1 MIRLK
6 LIIFLPNSPSRD
18 EVLAVTKRTT
28 CLKLIDFGR
37 GIDRRAF
44 DAGTT
49 FTHKVLTKGS
59 QCPEM
64 REGKP
69 WSTHTDWFGFLDCL
83 HVMLFGEYVSISKE
97 SDGRWALER
106 KFNKRNHLKEI
117 WDPLTDGLLNMESE
131 TPECI
136 DVAIQQL
143 DAWIK
148 EHIDEVCKDGLDLDT
163 VFESIK

>member
-1 MIRLK
+1 M
-6 LIIFLPNSPSRD
+6 LINTLLDSPSRD

-44 DAGTT
+44 EDGTT
-49 FTHKVLTKGS
+49 FTHVVTTKGS

-83 HVMLFGEYVSISKE
+83 HVMVFGEYISINKE
-97 SDGRWALER
+97 LDGRWAFER

-117 WDPLTDGLLNMESE
+117 WDPLTDGLLNMTSE
-131 TPECI
+131 APGCV
-136 DVAIQQL
+136 DVAIGQL
-143 DAWIK
+143 NEWIK
-148 EHIDEVCKDGLDLDT
+148 EHIDEVCKDGLDLDM
-163 VFESIK
+163 VFESNK

>member
-1 MIRLK
+1 
-6 LIIFLPNSPSRD
+6 
-18 EVLAVTKRTT
+18 
-28 CLKLIDFGR
+28 
-37 GIDRRAF
+37 
-44 DAGTT
+44 
-49 FTHKVLTKGS
+49 
-59 QCPEM
+59 
-64 REGKP
+64 
-69 WSTHTDWFGFLDCL
+69 
-83 HVMLFGEYVSISKE
+83 MLFGEYVSISKE
-97 SDGRWALER
+97 SDGRWTLER

-148 EHIDEVCKDGLDLDT
+148 EHIDEVCKDGLDLDM